1 MFLASVVQ
9 DALSY
14 YHQRIMGTFRV
25 LLFAGLRDA
34 AGVDSL
40 QIVAPPISKASDLMR
55 ALEDRYPELITWL
68 RRSRLAVNQRFVTPD
83 ELVDNVAEI
92 ALIPPVSGG

>member
-1 MFLASVVQ
+1 
-9 DALSY
+9 
-14 YHQRIMGTFRV
+14 MGTFRV
-25 LLFAGLRDA
+25 QLFAGLRDA

-40 QIVAPPISKASDLMR
+40 QIVAPQITKASDLIR
-55 ALEDRYPELITWL
+55 ELENRHPELIVWL

-83 ELVDNVAEI
+83 DPVDNAAEI